1 MKALILK
8 KYNILEVED
17 IETPSCGVDEVII
30 RVKACA
36 ICGSDVHGMDG
47 STGRRIPPVIMGHE
61 AAGVIEETGEAV
73 SNFKP
78 GDRVTFDST
87 IYCGQCDYCRSDM
100 VNLCGNRKVL
110 GVSCDEYRLNGAFAE
125 LVAVPTRVLYR
136 LPDSVSYQQ
145 AAMIEPLSVAYHAVT
160 RVNPLPSDITVV
172 IGAGTIGILIIQV
185 LKAMGVRQV
194 IAIDTLEGKL
204 ELAKNAGANQVIH
217 IGDEGAKKAIAELV
231 DSEQVDIVFDAVGIQ
246 STFTQC
252 VQLLKKGGKGV
263 LVGNL
268 AKDVVLPLQKTVVRQ
283 LSFYG
288 SCASAGEYDQCIKL
302 IAAGKI
308 NVDAL
313 ISAAIPLEDAACY
326 FKRLYNKEQ
335 GLNKVIVLP

>member
-8 KYNILEVED
+8 QYNVLEVED
-17 IETPSCGVDEVII
+17 MEAPSCGTDEVII

-47 STGRRIPPVIMGHE
+47 STGRRIPPVVMGHE
-61 AAGVIEETGEAV
+61 GSGIIEKTGEAV
-73 SNFKP
+73 NNFKP

-87 IYCGQCDYCRSDM
+87 IYCGKCDYCKSGM

-110 GVSCDEYRLNGAFAE
+110 GVSCDEYRLSGAFAE
-125 LVAVPTRVLYR
+125 LVAVPVRVLYR

-160 RVNPLPSDITVV
+160 RVNPVSSDITVV

-185 LKAMGVRQV
+185 LKAMGVSQV
-194 IAIDTLEGKL
+194 IAIDTIEGKL
-204 ELAKNAGANQVIH
+204 ELAKNAGADKVIH
-217 IGDEGAKKAIAELV
+217 IGDEGAKKTIAELM
-231 DSEQVDIVFDAVGIQ
+231 DNERVDIAFDAVGTQ
-246 STFTQC
+246 STVTQC
-252 VQLLKKGGKGV
+252 VELLKKGGKGV

-268 AKDVVLPLQKTVVRQ
+268 VKDVVLPLQKIVARQ
-283 LSFYG
+283 LTLYG
-288 SCASAGEYDQCIKL
+288 SCASAGEYDQCIEL
-302 IAAGKI
+302 IASGKV
-308 NVDAL
+308 NVDIL
-313 ISAAIPLEDAACY
+313 ISAAVPLDAAACY

-335 GLNKVIVLP
+335 GLNKIIVLP